1 MISLTFYKFLRPFL
15 HNAGEKNQI
24 ILSKVIKTLNE
35 TFGSIKELRIL
46 NKEKKIKDNFSSD
59 IYVYNKNFFYFSII
73 QRLPKI
79 ILEIFFLATL
89 MLTTIYFLNQNQNF
103 LSIVP
108 ELALYTLISLRFIPA
123 FNSMSSNFTYLKI
136 GEASIRIIFND
147 LKKLNEKSNTKRNL
161 FESSKKKLSQLKSYI
176 YLENLS
182 YKYPNK
188 NLISL
193 KDING
198 EIDKGEN
205 VVITGTTGSGKT
217 TLVNLMLGFLKPQS
231 GNIYFTGKSIFE
243 FSNRWIEQVSY
254 VSQSCYLMDRS
265 IMDNITFNFSN
276 EKIDRKKLEKSLL
289 LSNLDEFIKSLPDRE
304 STKVGND
311 GVKLSGG
318 ERQRIALARAIYKNS
333 NIIFMDEFSSALD
346 ARTEEYIF
354 KNLIEEF
361 KDKTIITI
369 SHRENIIKKCDK
381 KFILN
386 QGTLKIL

>member
-1 MISLTFYKFLRPFL
+1 
-15 HNAGEKNQI
+15 
-24 ILSKVIKTLNE
+24 
-35 TFGSIKELRIL
+35 
-46 NKEKKIKDNFSSD
+46 
-59 IYVYNKNFFYFSII
+59 
-73 QRLPKI
+73 
-79 ILEIFFLATL
+79 
-89 MLTTIYFLNQNQNF
+89 
-103 LSIVP
+103 
-108 ELALYTLISLRFIPA
+108 
-123 FNSMSSNFTYLKI
+123 
-136 GEASIRIIFND
+136 
-147 LKKLNEKSNTKRNL
+147 
-161 FESSKKKLSQLKSYI
+161 
-176 YLENLS
+176 
-182 YKYPNK
+182 
-188 NLISL
+188 
-193 KDING
+193 
-198 EIDKGEN
+198 
-205 VVITGTTGSGKT
+205 
-217 TLVNLMLGFLKPQS
+217 
-231 GNIYFTGKSIFE
+231 
-243 FSNRWIEQVSY
+243 
-254 VSQSCYLMDRS
+254 
-265 IMDNITFNFSN
+265 MDNITFNFSN